1 MVINRKWGSSL
12 LYYLSI
18 SLTIIANILYHIFQK
33 SIAPKANPL
42 FSLTVTYCM
51 AALIS
56 LILWPFFS
64 NGENLGNSFKNLN
77 WASFLLGFAIIGLE
91 LGFLLA
97 YRAGWD
103 ITLGSLVSN
112 LTVSLILIPIGIIF
126 FKEQLSFINIVGI
139 ALSVAGFICI
149 NYR

>member
-1 MVINRKWGSSL
+1 M

-18 SLTIIANILYHIFQK
+18 ALTIISNILYHLFQK

-42 FSLTVTYCM
+42 FSLTVTYCT

-64 NGENLGNSFKNLN
+64 NGENFGGSFKNLN

-112 LTVSLILIPIGIIF
+112 LTVSLLLIPIGIIF
-126 FKEQLSFINIVGI
+126 YKEHLSFVNMVGI
-139 ALSVAGFICI
+139 TLSVAGFICI

>member
-1 MVINRKWGSSL
+1 L

-18 SLTIIANILYHIFQK
+18 TLTIVSNILYHLFQK

-42 FSLTVTYCM
+42 FSLTVTYFT

-56 LILWPFFS
+56 LILWPFFT
-64 NGENLGNSFKNLN
+64 NGNNLSTSFRNLN
-77 WASFLLGFAIIGLE
+77 WASFALGIVIIGLE

-97 YRAGWD
+97 YRAGWN

-112 LTVSLILIPIGIIF
+112 LTVSLLLIPIGIIL
-126 FKEQLSFINIVGI
+126 FKERLSLTNVVGI
-139 ALSVAGFICI
+139 ALSIIGFICI
-149 NYR
+149 NIK